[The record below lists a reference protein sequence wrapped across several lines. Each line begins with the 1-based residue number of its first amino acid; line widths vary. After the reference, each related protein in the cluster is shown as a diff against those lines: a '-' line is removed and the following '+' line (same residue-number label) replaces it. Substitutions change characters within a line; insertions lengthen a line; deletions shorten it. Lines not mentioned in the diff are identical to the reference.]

1 MNPTLTPAA
10 AAGARLHAFDTLRA
24 AALLAGLA
32 LHGALSYLPGAERY
46 WIVADA
52 PSSALALLFYLVHC
66 CRMPVFFL
74 LAGFFA
80 AAGVERLGS
89 LAFARDRLRRIVLP
103 LLMFWPL
110 AMTGIVAV
118 IVAAVALRNGGQLPA
133 ESPPGP
139 RFTPDDFPL
148 THLWFLYVLALFYA
162 AALLWRA
169 WLARLDSTD
178 RVGAA
183 TRIVLDRLLHPGTAA
198 ALGLPLA
205 WCLMRTPGW
214 VVWFG
219 VPTPDQS
226 LYPNLAATVGFGLA
240 FAVGWQLKRASG
252 TLLPRLARDWLKH
265 LAAGG
270 VALAV
275 CLYLAG
281 PSPTLHTADASPA
294 WALYALAYAA
304 AGWSL
309 SLAAAGAALRYAN
322 RYDARRRYVADAS
335 YWIYL
340 THLPVLMALQVAAS
354 KLAWPW
360 WIEYPLSLAL
370 GLALLLA
377 SYALFVRHG
386 WLGALLNGRRRRR
399 GVESGASAAAV
410 TP

>member
-10 AAGARLHAFDTLRA
+10 AAGSRLHAFDTLRA

-52 PSSALALLFYLVHC
+52 PSRALALLFYLVHC

-80 AAGVERLGS
+80 AAGVARLGAV
-89 LAFARDRLRRIVLP
+89 AFARDRLRRIVLP

-110 AMTGIVAV
+110 VMTGIVAV
-118 IVAAVALRNGGQLPA
+118 VVAAVALKNGGSLPA

-139 RFTPDDFPL
+139 RLTPDDFPL

-162 AALLWRA
+162 AALVWRA
-169 WLARLDSTD
+169 LLARLDPAD
-178 RVGAA
+178 RVGSAA
-183 TRIVLDRLLHPGTAA
+183 RAVLDRLLRPGAIS

-205 WCLMRTPGW
+205 ACLARTPDW
-214 VVWFG
+214 LPWFG

-240 FAVGWQLKRASG
+240 FAVGWQLQRSAAS
-252 TLLPRLARDWLKH
+252 LLPRLARDWPRH
-265 LAAGG
+265 LLVGIAA
-270 VALAV
+270 AAF

-281 PSPTLHTADASPA
+281 PLPTLAKADASPV
-294 WALYALAYAA
+294 WPLYAIAYAA

-309 SLAAAGAALRYAN
+309 CLAAAGAALRHADAF
-322 RYDARRRYVADAS
+322 DARRRYLADAS

-340 THLPVLMALQVAAS
+340 LHLPLLMALQVAAAQ
-354 KLAWPW
+354 LAWPW

-370 GLALLLA
+370 CLAVLLA
-377 SYALFVRHG
+377 AYALFVRDG
-386 WLGALLNGRRRRR
+386 WLGALLNGRRRPRHA
-399 GVESGASAAAV
+399 GTGAAAV
-410 TP
+410 VTP